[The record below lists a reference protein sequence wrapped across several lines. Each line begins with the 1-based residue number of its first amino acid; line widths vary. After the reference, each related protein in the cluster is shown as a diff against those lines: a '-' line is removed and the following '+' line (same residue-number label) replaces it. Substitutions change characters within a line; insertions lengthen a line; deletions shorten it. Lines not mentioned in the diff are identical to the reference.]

1 MAVSEETYYSQSLQ
15 SWFHRLC
22 MHTSMYTHTH
32 TQKAVLTSPWNM
44 GLSPS
49 RARCWWGRG
58 PLPGQER
65 AWTGGVMSE
74 HLTVWPTALG
84 VSPWIA
90 SSPALPSPSRPGA
103 RASSRMM
110 GTSLNA
116 QSSRVQRLGLP
127 SNAALTFS
135 LLKCQ
140 RAATTGLLS
149 HATAEQAVGFQV
161 LSLYRKLESTD
172 SIPKL
177 RRRQPRGI

>member
-1 MAVSEETYYSQSLQ
+1 
-15 SWFHRLC
+15 
-22 MHTSMYTHTH
+22 MHVHTHTH
-32 TQKAVLTSPWNM
+32 TESSSHKPMEHGPFPT
-44 GLSPS
+44 SPS

-149 HATAEQAVGFQV
+149 HATAKQAGGFQV